1 MNLDKMITSYVP
13 ALYMKTVKI
22 IGLSDFKRIKQKG
35 GLEG

>member
-13 ALYMKTVKI
+13 ALYMTTVKI
-22 IGLSDFKRIKQKG
+22 IGLPDFKRIKQKG